1 MGEKKKEKGIMGKWE
16 NGKRGKGEKIEK
28 GEKKKKREKERR
40 KCNATKHPFLHQYQ
54 VQTKNYLN

>member
-28 GEKKKKREKERR
+28 GEKKKKGKKKEESVMLQSIHFFI
-40 KCNATKHPFLHQYQ
+40 NTKFKPKI
-54 VQTKNYLN
+54 T